1 LTILQTKLSQ
11 ENVQL
16 ADENRELERRYQ
28 NSRDALEKQKEEES
42 HSSAGPTNLEEMK
55 QMTEQM
61 NKLRRQLRS
70 SQIATKQLQGENQ
83 LLKDAAESVSQRPST
98 HSLKSVLL
106 IDECFQLLL

>member
-1 LTILQTKLSQ
+1 MTILQTKLSQ
-11 ENVQL
+11 ENGQL

-42 HSSAGPTNLEEMK
+42 HSSAGPTNLEKMK

-83 LLKDAAESVSQRPST
+83 LLKDAAESVSQRPSA